1 MMDPAVKSKEMLR
14 LLWEVEDVLPEVL
27 QVTAGLEADTPGRP
41 DRPDRPDQS
50 VQIRALRR
58 RLETLLAR
66 ARALREATDCLPA
79 ADAGRAPS

>member
-27 QVTAGLEADTPGRP
+27 QVTAVLETAHP
-41 DRPDRPDQS
+41 DRIQ
-50 VQIRALRR
+50 ALRR

-66 ARALREATDCLPA
+66 AAALREATDCLPA
-79 ADAGRAPS
+79 ADAGRAAP